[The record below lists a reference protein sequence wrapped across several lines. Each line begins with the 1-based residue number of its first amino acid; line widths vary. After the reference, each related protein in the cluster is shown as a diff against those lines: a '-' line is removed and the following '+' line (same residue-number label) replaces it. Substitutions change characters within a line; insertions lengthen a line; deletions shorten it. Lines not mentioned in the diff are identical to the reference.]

1 MQTTGYTQQGL
12 IRLPQKTSERDKKER
27 KKNLKT
33 EDEFVPEWWEEKK
46 RQQVTQQFL
55 KIREIEEKSEMGSS

>member
-1 MQTTGYTQQGL
+1 MQTTGYTQQSL
-12 IRLPQKTSERDKKER
+12 IRLRQKTS
-27 KKNLKT
+27 

-46 RQQVTQQFL
+46 RQKVTQQFL

>member
-27 KKNLKT
+27 KKT
-33 EDEFVPEWWEEKK
+33 
-46 RQQVTQQFL
+46 
-55 KIREIEEKSEMGSS
+55 

>member
-12 IRLPQKTSERDKKER
+12 IRLRQKTSERDKKER
-27 KKNLKT
+27 KKSLKT

-46 RQQVTQQFL
+46 RQFL
-55 KIREIEEKSEMGSS
+55 RIREIEEKSEMGSS

>member
-12 IRLPQKTSERDKKER
+12 IRLRQKTSERDKKER

-46 RQQVTQQFL
+46 RQFL
-55 KIREIEEKSEMGSS
+55 RIREIEEKSEMGSS

>member
-12 IRLPQKTSERDKKER
+12 IRLRQKTSERDKKER

-33 EDEFVPEWWEEKK
+33 EDEFVPEWREEKK
-46 RQQVTQQFL
+46 RQFL
-55 KIREIEEKSEMGSS
+55 RIREIEEKSEMGSS

>member
-12 IRLPQKTSERDKKER
+12 IRLQQKTSERDKKER

-46 RQQVTQQFL
+46 WQFL
-55 KIREIEEKSEMGSS
+55 RIREIEEKSEMGSS

>member
-1 MQTTGYTQQGL
+1 MQSLVTLSKVWLGFDRKHLKET
-12 IRLPQKTSERDKKER
+12 RKKE

-46 RQQVTQQFL
+46 RQFL
-55 KIREIEEKSEMGSS
+55 RIREIEEKSEMGSS